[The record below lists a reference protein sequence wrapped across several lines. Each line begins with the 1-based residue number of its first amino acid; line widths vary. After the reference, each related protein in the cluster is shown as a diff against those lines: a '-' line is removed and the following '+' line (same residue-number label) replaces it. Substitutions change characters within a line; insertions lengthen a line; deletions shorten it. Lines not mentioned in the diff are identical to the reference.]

1 MYTVVLADDEHL
13 ICDSMAR
20 ILSSVPGIEII
31 GQFYN
36 GHEAY
41 DFLSAHSVDLCLLDI
56 SMPGKSGLDIAELL
70 QRQNHGTQV
79 ILISAHRD
87 FDFARRAIDCGVS
100 TYLTKP
106 FSSAQ
111 LISAVSHAMAALEN
125 QADQTNYRWLTT
137 RNLIV
142 FLATSGALPENI
154 PDMQLCNEC
163 FPIDSLRCTEVLISV
178 PNMQIMS
185 AALQDTVF
193 NMLRSFTEQD
203 GPQQSCCC
211 FRRNADEIVL
221 LVFSKGKPDLRFMEE
236 AIPLI
241 AGYSTAP
248 IEHTYASFPS
258 FSSYLVQSMFARRM
272 NEFFHILSSHG
283 SKQAKLIIEAFLQ
296 TATPEV
302 IGAFARYL
310 TDWYQIPIDSADSK
324 GILNAVDILLDMSGD
339 NSSSHHLVDAV
350 KERIDQHFGSPSL
363 SLESIAE
370 SLFVSSEHLSRTF
383 RKITGQRF
391 SDYLV
396 SFRMERAKQLL
407 LDTGMPTVRVAEAV
421 GYTNSAYF
429 RSCFKA
435 HFGITPSQYRQI
447 QARERGEVL

>member
-13 ICDSMAR
+13 ICDSMAQ
-20 ILSSVPGIEII
+20 ILSSVPGIQII
-31 GQFYN
+31 GQFYS
-36 GHEAY
+36 GREAY
-41 DFLSAHSVDLCLLDI
+41 DYLSEHSVDLCLLDI

-70 QRQNHGTQV
+70 HRQNRLTQV

-111 LISAVSHAMAALEN
+111 LISAVSHAMTALES
-125 QADQTNYRWLTT
+125 QADQRNYRWLTT
-137 RNLIV
+137 RNMIV
-142 FLATSGALPENI
+142 FLATSGSLPENL
-154 PDMQLCNEC
+154 PDMQLCNEST
-163 FPIDSLRCTEVLISV
+163 PINSLRCTEVLISV

-185 AALQDTVF
+185 AELQDTIF
-193 NMLRSFTEQD
+193 QMLRSFTEQD
-203 GPQQSCCC
+203 GHQQSCCC

-221 LVFSKGKPDLRFMEE
+221 LIFSGKKPDLRFMEE

-241 AGYSTAP
+241 SGYTAAP

-258 FSSYLVQSMFARRM
+258 FSTYLAQSMFAKQM
-272 NEFFHILSSHG
+272 SDFFHILSTHG

-302 IGAFARYL
+302 IAAFAGYL
-310 TDWYQIPIDSADSK
+310 TDWYQIPMDSADSK
-324 GILNAVDILLDMSGD
+324 GILNAVDILLEMSGD

-350 KERIDQHFGSPSL
+350 KERIDQNFGSPSL

-407 LDTGMPTVRVAEAV
+407 LESGMPTIRVAEAV

-429 RSCFKA
+429 RSCFKSYY
-435 HFGITPSQYRQI
+435 GMTPSQYRQV
-447 QARERGEVL
+447 QARERGEAL